1 MKTYLIRE
9 RDHNGQIVH
18 LETLKDVDFEIDD
31 KYLDEKFGPGYYSI
45 LIAVKGKAGL
55 QHYDDWVI
63 SPKFLGE
70 AKHFRKKPSEDDIK
84 NAFNIN
90 VGTFYITKQTK
101 AQLWQFT
108 ETEGVQT
115 ADEMSIF
122 NKAQDALP
130 AISGYMVY
138 QIDENI
144 IKEKRRGKSST

>member
-9 RDHNGQIVH
+9 RDHGGQIVH
-18 LETLKDVDFEIDD
+18 IETLKDVDFEIDD
-31 KYLDEKFGPGYYSI
+31 KYLEENYGPGYYSI

-55 QHYDDWVI
+55 QHFGDWVI
-63 SPKFLGE
+63 TPDFIDS
-70 AKHFRKKPSEDDIK
+70 KHFKSKPKDDDVKK
-84 NAFNIN
+84 AFNTEI
-90 VGTFYITKQTK
+90 GTFYITKQTK

-108 ETEGVQT
+108 ENEGVQT

-138 QIDENI
+138 QIDESK
-144 IKEKRRGKSST
+144 IKEKRRRGKSST